1 MTAVIYLIGRSG
13 VVKYTIAKEIAKSGY
28 KIIDNQLINNPI
40 LSIVDFNNNVPLE
53 AWDAIGKI
61 RNILFDFMAEG
72 TQHSYVL
79 TNELFDDDLGDHKLF
94 KQVEALA
101 AKRGSIFIPVKLNIS
116 EQENINRITNSER
129 ALRYKSTQIEE
140 KDRNRKLIQISHP
153 NLLEIEISE
162 LSPQGVA
169 QNIFAFMSKNN
180 G

>member
-1 MTAVIYLIGRSG
+1 M
-13 VVKYTIAKEIAKSGY
+13 
-28 KIIDNQLINNPI
+28 
-40 LSIVDFNNNVPLE
+40 
-53 AWDAIGKI
+53 
-61 RNILFDFMAEG
+61 
-72 TQHSYVL
+72 
-79 TNELFDDDLGDHKLF
+79 
-94 KQVEALA
+94 
-101 AKRGSIFIPVKLNIS
+101 KLNIS